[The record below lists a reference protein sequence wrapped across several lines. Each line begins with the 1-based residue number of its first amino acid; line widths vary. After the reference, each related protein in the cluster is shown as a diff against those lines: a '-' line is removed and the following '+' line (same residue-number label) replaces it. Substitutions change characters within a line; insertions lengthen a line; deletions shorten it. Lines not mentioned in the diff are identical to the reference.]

1 MSYSLLSPEEKRA
14 HVLAYLA
21 CGYGRKAG
29 YLREHGI
36 TDSQLHKW
44 RRQLFAGTLELNVVP
59 RGGSRGSVE
68 DNWEIVRLQKAV
80 DSLSQQLRQQAE
92 SHFDEVADK
101 DAKIA
106 QSEQA
111 VEALGKAIALLHAS
125 SESAADTTE
134 D

>member
-1 MSYSLLSPEEKRA
+1 M
-14 HVLAYLA
+14 
-21 CGYGRKAG
+21 
-29 YLREHGI
+29 
-36 TDSQLHKW
+36 
-44 RRQLFAGTLELNVVP
+44 
-59 RGGSRGSVE
+59 E

-92 SHFDEVADK
+92 SHSDEVADK